1 MIIHAF
7 LFWSSYIVLALYSVH
22 MKTLLLVSIA
32 ALSGQVEG
40 SMMGMGLTMM
50 TSVMPPELRG
60 LTGTLAN
67 VAMAQANKRRVSL
80 RLSRTVPIT
89 DGFAYVEA
97 NPNLRHSKSKVK
109 QYPPKSAQTIRKW
122 AADHDKWPSKPLC
135 ESISAEPKYY
145 M

>member
-1 MIIHAF
+1 
-7 LFWSSYIVLALYSVH
+7 

-67 VAMAQANKRRVSL
+67 VAMAQANKKKGLIEVIQDGSDYGWICL
-80 RLSRTVPIT
+80 CGSKPELEALKKQGKTV
-89 DGFAYVEA
+89 
-97 NPNLRHSKSKVK
+97 
-109 QYPPKSAQTIRKW
+109 SAQKCPDDQEMGCRPRQVAI
-122 AADHDKWPSKPLC
+122 
-135 ESISAEPKYY
+135 
-145 M
+145 